1 VPTEEPKKAKLKES
15 KKKKAGT
22 EDSESLEWPD
32 RRMVTFEEI
41 QS

>member
-1 VPTEEPKKAKLKES
+1 MPTEEPKKAKLKES
-15 KKKKAGT
+15 KKAGT

-32 RRMVTFEEI
+32 RRMDTFEEI